1 MSMFTKQQT
10 DPKSINKDQG
20 ILAKIEI
27 NINNNINKHR
37 HKH

>member
-20 ILAKIEI
+20 ILAKIDI
-27 NINNNINKHR
+27 NINKHR